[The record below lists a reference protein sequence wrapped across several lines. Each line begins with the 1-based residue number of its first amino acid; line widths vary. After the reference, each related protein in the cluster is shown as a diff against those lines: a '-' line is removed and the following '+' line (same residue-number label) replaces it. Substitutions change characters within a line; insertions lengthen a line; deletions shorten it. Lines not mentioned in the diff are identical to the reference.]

1 MADKHIS
8 VEAFTAS
15 VRERYCK
22 NCDRRKG
29 MKNGKLKTVYAIG
42 DAPCRSCGIDDMLDD
57 IDDYPPADVVARD
70 CFNRI
75 LAENDTMR
83 EQLASIGKKPGDSMN
98 DVRRVVGH
106 TGTFGN
112 RDGEVERITIHD
124 NEPDAIIFRKNENGG
139 YIVKTV
145 PYATSDKNG
154 NGNFVTVLSENAMI
168 ESVAYREDNT

>member
-1 MADKHIS
+1 MDDKYIS

-15 VRERYCK
+15 VQERYCK

-42 DAPCRSCGIDDMLDD
+42 DAPCRACGIDDMVGD

-83 EQLASIGKKPGDSMN
+83 EQLAAIGKKPGDKMD
-98 DVRRVVGH
+98 DVLTVVVGH
-106 TGTFGN
+106 LEEPNEETERAMKVAERFIHADITAARRAGKGHIDIALRQTPDGKAEMRVMSAIAETEGT
-112 RDGEVERITIHD
+112 
-124 NEPDAIIFRKNENGG
+124 
-139 YIVKTV
+139 
-145 PYATSDKNG
+145 
-154 NGNFVTVLSENAMI
+154 
-168 ESVAYREDNT
+168 